1 MYGQAVTEGGGGTGC
16 EMVYL
21 AKKELAQALAEDKRA
36 SGEVTCRVFSVFC

>member
-1 MYGQAVTEGGGGTGC
+1 MDRLSRKVEVAQAD